1 MSSTENDLAHR
12 RALAWAAFKKL
23 DKIWL
28 AKHVSVKLKVNIL
41 RASVFSVLLYGS
53 ETWILTKDLETQLN
67 SFGLHCH
74 RRILGISLLDHI
86 RNEEIYA
93 QVGQL
98 PLSETAQYRQLSW
111 VGHAL
116 RREESLPSRIFALYT
131 PMHGHA
137 KKGRA
142 KMSYL
147 AYVAKLLIRRG
158 MPERLTYT
166 EIVELAQDRK
176 RWDSILK
183 LSPSTE

>member
-1 MSSTENDLAHR
+1 MGCSR
-12 RALAWAAFKKL
+12 IKKTCH
-23 DKIWL
+23 IYP
-28 AKHVSVKLKVNIL
+28 
-41 RASVFSVLLYGS
+41 VLLYGS
-53 ETWILTKDLETQLN
+53 EIWILTKDLETQLN
-67 SFGLHCH
+67 GFGLHCH

-131 PMHGHA
+131 PTHGHA

-147 AYVAKLLIRRG
+147 AYIAKLLNRRG
-158 MPERLTYT
+158 MPEWITET
-166 EIVELAQDRK
+166 EIVELVQDRK

-183 LSPSTE
+183 FSPSAE